1 MMSLTRKAEEAL
13 SVTVSAARALQELLR
28 TNLGPKG
35 TMKMLVSGAGDI
47 KLTKDGSVLL
57 KEMLLQHPIASF
69 IAQAV
74 AAMDDT
80 VGDGTTS
87 AVLIIGELLKQA
99 QRYISEGVHPR
110 TIVEGLEIAREEAIS
125 CLDELWED
133 EDCFIR
139 KKVARTSLGTKVH
152 SELADLL
159 TELVVDAVTSIYCDR
174 QPIDLN
180 LVEIM
185 EMQQQT
191 DCDTVLVKGL
201 VLDHGAR
208 HPDMKKRL
216 ENAYILTLNVSL
228 EYEKTQV
235 NSGFFYKNVK
245 ERERFVKAERQFIE
259 ERVKAIIALKRKVC
273 GDSDKGFVVIN
284 QKGIDPMSLEMLVKE
299 GIVALRRAK
308 RRNMERLPLA
318 CGGLAVNSVEDL
330 TEECLGYAGLVYE
343 ETLGDSKYTFIEK
356 CDNPQSITLLIKGP
370 NKHTITL
377 IKDAIRDGMRAV
389 KNSIEDGAAMP
400 GAGAVEI
407 RIASQLLNYRKDKIN
422 SCAQFGFQA
431 FADAI
436 LIIPKTLAQN
446 AGYDPQEIMSKAL
459 SREQETTLPV
469 GIDLSCGELIVDW
482 ETPIWDNSCVKHQL
496 IHTCTA
502 VASNLLLVDEV
513 VGTGTISGKK

>member
-1 MMSLTRKAEEAL
+1 MALSGKAETAL
-13 SVTVSAARALQELLR
+13 SINVSAARALQELLK

-47 KLTKDGSVLL
+47 KLTKDGGVLL
-57 KEMLLQHPIASF
+57 REMHLQHPTAAF

-99 QRYISEGVHPR
+99 HRYISEGIHPR
-110 TIVEGLEIAREEAIS
+110 VIVQGLELAKEEAIS
-125 CLDELWED
+125 CLEELWED
-133 EDCFIR
+133 EDNSIR
-139 KKVARTSLGTKVH
+139 EKVVRTSLRTKVDP
-152 SELADLL
+152 ELADRL
-159 TELVVDAVTSIYCDR
+159 TELVVDAVTSIYHYR

-191 DCDTVLVKGL
+191 DCDTILVKGL

-208 HPDMKKRL
+208 HPEMKKRL
-216 ENAYILTLNVSL
+216 EDAYILTLNVSL
-228 EYEKTQV
+228 EHEKTEV
-235 NSGFFYKNVK
+235 NSGFFYKNVE
-245 ERERFVKAERQFIE
+245 EREKFVKAERQFIE

-273 GDSDKGFVVIN
+273 GDSDKGFAVIN
-284 QKGIDPMSLEMLVKE
+284 QKGIDPMSLEMFVKE

-330 TEECLGYAGLVYE
+330 TEECLGHAGLVYE

-356 CDNPQSITLLIKGP
+356 CDNPQSVTLLIKGP

-377 IKDAIRDGMRAV
+377 IKQSIRDGMWAM
-389 KNSIEDGAAMP
+389 KNTLEDGAAMP

-407 RIASQLLNYRKDKIN
+407 RIGSELLNNRIAKVKG
-422 SCAQFGFQA
+422 CARFGFQA

-436 LIIPKTLAQN
+436 LIIPRTLAQN
-446 AGYDPQEIMSKAL
+446 AGYDPQEIVSKAL
-459 SREQETTLPV
+459 SREQQTTLPV
-469 GIDLSCGELIVDW
+469 GIDLSSGELIVDW
-482 ETPIWDNSCVKHQL
+482 ETPVWDNACVKHQL

-502 VASNLLLVDEV
+502 VASNLLLVDEI
-513 VGTGTISGKK
+513 VGTGMTSGKK